1 MALFIFELIKKK
13 LSEMNTHFNV
23 NDLLGFTGVAILL
36 AAYLLHQ
43 VNKLSKDGL
52 TYILMNIVGA
62 GLACFASY
70 LINYV
75 PFIILEATWMTVSVA
90 SLVRLLAEGETD

>member
-1 MALFIFELIKKK
+1 
-13 LSEMNTHFNV
+13 MNIHSNI

-43 VNKLSKDGL
+43 INKLSKDGL
-52 TYILMNIVGA
+52 VYIVMNIVGA
-62 GLACFASY
+62 GLASFASY

-75 PFIILEATWMTVSVA
+75 PFIILEATWTAVSIA
-90 SLVRLLAEGETD
+90 SLVRLLAERESS

>member
-1 MALFIFELIKKK
+1 
-13 LSEMNTHFNV
+13 MNMHFNI

-43 VNKLSKDGL
+43 VNKLSKDGF
-52 TYILMNIVGA
+52 TYILMNITGA
-62 GLACFASY
+62 GLACFASW

-75 PFIILEATWMTVSVA
+75 PFIILEATWTVVSIA
-90 SLVRLLAEGETD
+90 SLVRLLAERKTG

>member
-1 MALFIFELIKKK
+1 
-13 LSEMNTHFNV
+13 MNMHFNV

-43 VNKLSKDGL
+43 VNMLSKDGVA
-52 TYILMNIVGA
+52 YILMNVVGA

-75 PFIILEATWMTVSVA
+75 PFILLEATWMVVSIA
-90 SLVRLLAEGETD
+90 SLVRLLAEAKS